1 MTKKR
6 NEFKKKSGDG
16 DKQSDLLDNIDEFE
30 DWYGLTQSMTQE
42 VLDLYTDDYDWS
54 EITCL

>member
-16 DKQSDLLDNIDEFE
+16 DKQSDLLDIIDKFN
-30 DWYGLTQSMTQE
+30 DWYSLTESMAQE
-42 VLDLYTDDYDWS
+42 VLDLYTDDYDW
-54 EITCL
+54 TLN